1 MDDPLSCRD
10 AQPERLPP
18 VCVNRRLPANNAA
31 MAESIIMPSLRILLV
46 DDSAEFLESA
56 ARLLM
61 LHQELSIVG
70 RAASGSAALEQVA
83 LLKPDLVLMDLA
95 MPGMNGLETTR
106 QIKARPFAPRV
117 VIMTLYDVA
126 EYRAAARAALADGF
140 IAKSSIRSQ
149 LIPMLAGLFPERAAS
164 DSD

>member
-1 MDDPLSCRD
+1 M
-10 AQPERLPP
+10 PP
-18 VCVNRRLPANNAA
+18 
-31 MAESIIMPSLRILLV
+31 LRILLV

-61 LHQELSIVG
+61 LHQELHIVG

-83 LLKPDLVLMDLA
+83 ALQPDLVLMDLA

-106 QIKARPFAPRV
+106 QIKAQPAPPRV

-126 EYRAAARAALADGF
+126 EYRTAARNATADGF
-140 IAKSSIRSQ
+140 IAKSSIRSH
-149 LIPMLAGLFPERAAS
+149 LLPLLASMFPNPSSSDDQPER
-164 DSD
+164 

>member
-1 MDDPLSCRD
+1 
-10 AQPERLPP
+10 
-18 VCVNRRLPANNAA
+18 
-31 MAESIIMPSLRILLV
+31 MAESTYMHPLRILLV

-61 LHQELSIVG
+61 LHQDLAIVG
-70 RAASGSAALEQVA
+70 RAASGSSALEQVA
-83 LLKPDLVLMDLA
+83 TLSPDLVLMDLA
-95 MPGMNGLETTR
+95 MPGMNGLEATR
-106 QIKARPFAPRV
+106 QIKAQPAAPCV

-149 LIPMLAGLFPERAAS
+149 LLPLLASLFPDRKAG
-164 DSD
+164 DGD

>member
-1 MDDPLSCRD
+1 M
-10 AQPERLPP
+10 
-18 VCVNRRLPANNAA
+18 CVNRRLRANNAA
-31 MAESIIMPSLRILLV
+31 VAESIIMPSLRILLV

-56 ARLLM
+56 ARLLLL

-149 LIPMLAGLFPERAAS
+149 LIPMLAGLFPEHAAS
-164 DSD
+164 DGD

>member
-1 MDDPLSCRD
+1 M
-10 AQPERLPP
+10 
-18 VCVNRRLPANNAA
+18 NRRLLANSAA
-31 MAESIIMPSLRILLV
+31 VAESTIMHPLRILLV

-61 LHQELSIVG
+61 LHHNLSIVG
-70 RAASGSAALEQVA
+70 RATSGSSALEQVA
-83 LLKPDLVLMDLA
+83 ALNPDLVLMDLA

-106 QIKARPFAPRV
+106 QIKARPAAPCV

-126 EYRAAARAALADGF
+126 EYRAAARAATADGF

-149 LIPMLAGLFPERAAS
+149 LMPMLAGLFPERAPGEGK
-164 DSD
+164 

>member
-1 MDDPLSCRD
+1 MHP
-10 AQPERLPP
+10 
-18 VCVNRRLPANNAA
+18 
-31 MAESIIMPSLRILLV
+31 LRILLV

-61 LHQELSIVG
+61 LHHDLAIVG
-70 RAASGSAALEQVA
+70 RAASGSSALEQVA
-83 LLKPDLVLMDLA
+83 TLSPDLVLMDLA
-95 MPGMNGLETTR
+95 MPGMNGLEATR
-106 QIKARPFAPRV
+106 QIKAQPAAPCV

-149 LIPMLAGLFPERAAS
+149 LLPLLASLFPDREAG
-164 DSD
+164 DGD

>member
-1 MDDPLSCRD
+1 
-10 AQPERLPP
+10 
-18 VCVNRRLPANNAA
+18 V
-31 MAESIIMPSLRILLV
+31 AESTEMKPLRILLV

-61 LHQELSIVG
+61 LHPELCIVG

-83 LLKPDLVLMDLA
+83 ALHPDLVLMDLA

-106 QIKARPFAPRV
+106 QIKAQSTAPLV

-126 EYRAAARAALADGF
+126 EYRTAARNATADGF

-149 LIPMLAGLFPERAAS
+149 LLPLLSSLLANPSVTMNNSNDELANPYS
-164 DSD
+164 DRR

>member
-1 MDDPLSCRD
+1 MC
-10 AQPERLPP
+10 
-18 VCVNRRLPANNAA
+18 
-31 MAESIIMPSLRILLV
+31 SISLTTINPLRILLV

-61 LHQELSIVG
+61 LHQELRIVG

-83 LLKPDLVLMDLA
+83 VLNPDLVLMDLA

-106 QIKARPFAPRV
+106 QIKAQPAAPRV

-126 EYRAAARAALADGF
+126 EYRAAARAATADGF

-149 LIPMLAGLFPERAAS
+149 LMPMLAGLFPDRAAG
-164 DSD
+164 DEQPKQ

>member
-1 MDDPLSCRD
+1 MHSCMTN
-10 AQPERLPP
+10 RL
-18 VCVNRRLPANNAA
+18 VAISTVV
-31 MAESIIMPSLRILLV
+31 AESTLMNPLRILLV

-61 LHQELSIVG
+61 LHEELRIVG
-70 RAASGSAALEQVA
+70 RAASGSSALEQVA
-83 LLKPDLVLMDLA
+83 VLKPDLVLMDLA

-106 QIKARPFAPRV
+106 QIKAQPSAPRV

-126 EYRAAARAALADGF
+126 EYRAAARAATADGF

-149 LIPMLAGLFPERAAS
+149 LLPLLASLFPDRKAG
-164 DSD
+164 DGD

>member
-1 MDDPLSCRD
+1 M
-10 AQPERLPP
+10 
-18 VCVNRRLPANNAA
+18 NRSLVAA
-31 MAESIIMPSLRILLV
+31 TVAVAESTVMNPLRILLV

-61 LHQELSIVG
+61 MHQELCVVG
-70 RAASGSAALEQVA
+70 RAASGSSALEQVA
-83 LLKPDLVLMDLA
+83 ALQPDLVLMDLA

-106 QIKARPFAPRV
+106 QIKARPAAPRV

-126 EYRAAARAALADGF
+126 EYRNAARDATADGF

-149 LIPMLAGLFPERAAS
+149 LLPLLDSLFPNPSISVEQPE
-164 DSD
+164 

>member
-1 MDDPLSCRD
+1 M
-10 AQPERLPP
+10 
-18 VCVNRRLPANNAA
+18 NRNLVAA
-31 MAESIIMPSLRILLV
+31 TVAVAESTVMNPLRILLV

-61 LHQELSIVG
+61 MHQELCVVG
-70 RAASGSAALEQVA
+70 RAASGSSALEQVA
-83 LLKPDLVLMDLA
+83 ALQPDLVLMDLA

-106 QIKARPFAPRV
+106 QIKARPAAPRV

-126 EYRAAARAALADGF
+126 EYRNAARDATADGF

-149 LIPMLAGLFPERAAS
+149 LLPLLASLFPNPSITAEQPE
-164 DSD
+164 

>member
-1 MDDPLSCRD
+1 MNPL
-10 AQPERLPP
+10 RL
-18 VCVNRRLPANNAA
+18 
-31 MAESIIMPSLRILLV
+31 LLV

-56 ARLLM
+56 ARLLA
-61 LHQELSIVG
+61 LHQELRIVG

-83 LLKPDLVLMDLA
+83 ALNPDLVLMDLA

-106 QIKARPFAPRV
+106 RIKAQPAAPCV

-126 EYRAAARAALADGF
+126 EYRAAARDATADGF

-149 LIPMLAGLFPERAAS
+149 LLPMLASLFPDRSANGQPSE
-164 DSD
+164 

>member
-1 MDDPLSCRD
+1 MCHDTQAD
-10 AQPERLPP
+10 RLPHS
-18 VCVNRRLPANNAA
+18 CVNRRLVATSAGV
-31 MAESIIMPSLRILLV
+31 AESTVMNPLRILLV

-61 LHQELSIVG
+61 LHQDLCIVG
-70 RAASGSAALEQVA
+70 RAASGSSALEQVA
-83 LLKPDLVLMDLA
+83 VLNPDLVLMDLA

-106 QIKARPFAPRV
+106 QIKARPAAPRV

-126 EYRAAARAALADGF
+126 EYRAAAKDATADGF

-149 LIPMLAGLFPERAAS
+149 LMPMLAGLFPDRAAG
-164 DSD
+164 DGH